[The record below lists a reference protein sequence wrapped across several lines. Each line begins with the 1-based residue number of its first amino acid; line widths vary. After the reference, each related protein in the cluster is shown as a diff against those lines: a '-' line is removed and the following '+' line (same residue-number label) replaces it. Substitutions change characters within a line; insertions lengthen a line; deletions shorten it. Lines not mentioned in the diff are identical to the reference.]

1 MEPEADT
8 DELLFFYSDADF
20 AESTSGT
27 RIAKKMLWQCAPA
40 EAIGA
45 RDEVLALRKQ
55 QAKDSHV
62 DACVCMRRFAS
73 VCECMART
81 DCSNPSLEY
90 ILPAPA
96 PGPEVLHSLRPCVVL
111 N

>member
-40 EAIGA
+40 EAIGT

-55 QAKDSHV
+55 QAEDSHV
-62 DACVCMRRFAS
+62 DACVGSRLCAS
-73 VCECMART
+73 AWHALIAATPRW
-81 DCSNPSLEY
+81 S
-90 ILPAPA
+90 PA
-96 PGPEVLHSLRPCVVL
+96 PGPEVLHSLRPCEVL

>member
-1 MEPEADT
+1 MTALTGRSLEPSVFTAWRLDS
-8 DELLFFYSDADF
+8 LFS
-20 AESTSGT
+20 
-27 RIAKKMLWQCAPA
+27 AKKMLWQCAPA
-40 EAIGA
+40 EAIGT

-62 DACVCMRRFAS
+62 DACVCVRRFAS